1 MKAKELTKQQQIDLL
16 VLFATFKSF
25 EEQLY
30 NLKGVHSQEVKMW
43 FNRLI
48 TTAKNYEEVLTKRV
62 NFNND
67 DLEKVYDAI
76 TDIIYFLREG
86 HQKELEENE
95 KIQEEQG

>member
-48 TTAKNYEEVLTKRV
+48 VTAKNYEEVLTKRV

-86 HQKELEENE
+86 HQKELEANE

>member
-1 MKAKELTKQQQIDLL
+1 MKAKDLTKQQQIDLL

-43 FNRLI
+43 FNRLM
-48 TTAKNYEEVLTKRV
+48 TTAKSYEQVLTKRV

-76 TDIIYFLREG
+76 TDIIYYLREG
-86 HQKELEENE
+86 HQKEMEVNE
-95 KIQEEQG
+95 KVQEE